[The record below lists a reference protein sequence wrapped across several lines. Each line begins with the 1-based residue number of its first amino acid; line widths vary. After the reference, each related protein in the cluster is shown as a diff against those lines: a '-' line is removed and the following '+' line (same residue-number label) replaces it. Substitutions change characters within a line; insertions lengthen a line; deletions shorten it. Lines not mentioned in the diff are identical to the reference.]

1 MQNTKD
7 NIENKMAAISISP
20 RTIAQ
25 VITPPNK
32 RKRHI
37 SFFDGDTCEKPRPRV
52 TVTYDE
58 QSGDTVSVKT
68 FDQERQEEEQEYQ
81 EWLEKK
87 RRKRAKIAAAKA
99 AKTPEQD
106 LADALLQL
114 SYIPL
119 SVDNLSNQALPKEQ
133 NTDSD

>member
-1 MQNTKD
+1 MQNTTD
-7 NIENKMAAISISP
+7 NIENKMATISISP
-20 RTIAQ
+20 QTIAQ
-25 VITPPNK
+25 VITPPKK

-37 SFFDGDTCEKPRPRV
+37 SFFDGDSYEKPRPQV
-52 TVTYDE
+52 TITYDK

-87 RRKRAKIAAAKA
+87 RRKRAKIAAVKA

-106 LADALLQL
+106 LADALSQL

-119 SVDNLSNQALPKEQ
+119 SIDNLSNQALPKEQ